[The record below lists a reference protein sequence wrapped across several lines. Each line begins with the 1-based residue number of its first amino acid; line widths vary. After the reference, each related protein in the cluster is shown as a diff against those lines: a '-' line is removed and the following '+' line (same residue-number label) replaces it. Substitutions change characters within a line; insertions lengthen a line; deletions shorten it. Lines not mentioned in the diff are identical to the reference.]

1 MTTKTGRGGTKANDE
16 RASDQPQT
24 QTSTASPDF
33 SETSPSNAGV
43 TAGSS
48 STTTGTNVQSV
59 AVQSTPSYSNLYSA
73 NSLTQ
78 GANRGLVTDI
88 QNSSETAR
96 AMSDTS
102 VANPTV
108 LGVNSSVVNPSQ
120 LTSQYTALQSN
131 VIPLVNVAKMSPT
144 PKGTGG
150 MRAGTNTDNQYLQ
163 NESGSIRNAE
173 ERRNKYVDQNKF
185 ISNPAPMA
193 TAPIPTKIYTRT
205 NLLDQAGEDSNPLSI
220 LEGNPFVAPQQRFLP
235 QIKEE
240 FAPRPELKSFT
251 TDPYIGVHKTSP
263 IAPNSENKVSQKKD
277 LKSYWDEIR
286 NYQYFWLGV
295 VIVAFVG
302 VYIMYKGDMKKF
314 SRGRN

>member
-1 MTTKTGRGGTKANDE
+1 MAKTGTGGKKTDDE

-24 QTSTASPDF
+24 QTTPSTPDF
-33 SETSPSNAGV
+33 SEPSPTNAGQ

-78 GANRGLVTDI
+78 GANRGLVTDV

-96 AMSDTS
+96 AMSDTA
-102 VANPTV
+102 VANPTI

-120 LTSQYTALQSN
+120 LTSQYTAQQSM
-131 VIPLVNVAKMSPT
+131 VTPLVNVTKMSPT

-173 ERRNKYVDQNKF
+173 ARQNKYVNQNKF

-205 NLLDQAGEDSNPLSI
+205 NLLEQAGEDSNPLSI
-220 LEGNPFVAPQQRFLP
+220 LDGNPFVAPAQRFLP
-235 QIKEE
+235 QINEE
-240 FAPRPELKSFT
+240 FAPRPIFGAFT
-251 TDPYIGVHKTSP
+251 NSPFIGVSKQSP
-263 IAPNSENKVSQKKD
+263 IAPNSENNVSQKKGVMD
-277 LKSYWDEIR
+277 WMQEIR
-286 NYQYFWLGV
+286 THKYFPLALAGII
-295 VIVAFVG
+295 VIIV
-302 VYIMYKGDMKKF
+302 ISMR
-314 SRGRN
+314 RGRN